1 VWRAIVGVAQWAIVL
16 YLLWPLRGRVQGMG
30 HFARVALG
38 IFLFVVFS
46 GKLLYDQVIARR
58 QSADPR
64 EQAVHLAGMAL
75 GLVLIVGVVVLL
87 IGILLANLLTSSL
100 QPPEQ

>member
-1 VWRAIVGVAQWAIVL
+1 MRRAIFGAAQWALVL
-16 YLLWPLRGRVQGMG
+16 YLLWPVRSRLQGMG
-30 HFARVALG
+30 DFARVALG

-58 QSADPR
+58 QSTDPR
-64 EQAVHLAGMAL
+64 EQGVHLAGIAL

-100 QPPEQ
+100 QPPEE